1 MEPRGNMEIQ
11 RREKEKNTTT
21 KEKAEQKV
29 NLGNHIG

>member
-1 MEPRGNMEIQ
+1 MEPRGKSEIQ
-11 RREKEKNTTT
+11 REEKKNTTTT